1 MKGCVIFM
9 AIKMKELPLSE
20 RPYEKMEMYGAESLT
35 NSELL
40 AIIIKT
46 GTKDETSIMLAQKVL
61 NLKTTENTQDLRFI
75 QEVSIKELMSIKGIG
90 KVKALQIK
98 AIGELTKR
106 LSKPINNMKVKVK
119 SPEDV
124 ANIFMQ
130 EMRYEK
136 REIMKL
142 LILNT
147 KNVIQK
153 VVNVS
158 LGTTNS
164 ISVEP
169 KEILL
174 EAIKA
179 QAARIIL
186 LHNHPSGDP
195 TPSKDDYRFTDK
207 IYECA
212 DMMGI
217 ELLDH
222 IVIGDG
228 KFISILS
235 TKQL

>member
-1 MKGCVIFM
+1 MYMSV
-9 AIKMKELPLSE
+9 KMKELPVSE
-20 RPYEKMEMYGAESLT
+20 RPYEKLEMYGAELLT

-46 GTKDETSIMLAQKVL
+46 GTKDETAVMLAQKL
-61 NLKTTENTQDLRFI
+61 LKLKSDETEQDLRFLQDI
-75 QEVSIKELMSIKGIG
+75 SIKELMTIKGIG
-90 KVKALQIK
+90 KVKAIQIK
-98 AIGELTKR
+98 AVGELTKR
-106 LSKPINNMKVKVK
+106 LSKPINNMKIKLK

-142 LILNT
+142 IVLNT
-147 KNVIQK
+147 KNIIQK
-153 VVNVS
+153 VVNIS

-164 ISVEP
+164 VTVEP

-174 EAIKA
+174 EAIKC
-179 QAARIIL
+179 QASRIIL

-195 TPSKDDYRFTDK
+195 TPSKADFRFTDR
-207 IYECA
+207 IFECS
-212 DMMGI
+212 DLMGI

-222 IVIGDG
+222 IVIGDR
-228 KFISILS
+228 KICKYFINKI
-235 TKQL
+235 